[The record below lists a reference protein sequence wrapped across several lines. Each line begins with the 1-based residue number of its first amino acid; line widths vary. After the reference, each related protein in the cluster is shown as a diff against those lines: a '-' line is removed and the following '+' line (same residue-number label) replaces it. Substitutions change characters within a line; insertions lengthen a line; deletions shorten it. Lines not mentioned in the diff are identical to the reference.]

1 MKERGVAQCIGPQ
14 CKVHR
19 SGPLS
24 PGVQQLLACALGEV
38 KDAALG
44 NEILEV
50 GVHATEGKLLAR
62 VVARLLEGIVRE
74 APIVTV
80 VVLDPNAVLGSEGLE
95 GVFGSDGLDRRVI
108 NLRVDILQATVV
120 VYKDNSAAILLLGKF
135 AFELCDKP

>member
-1 MKERGVAQCIGPQ
+1 MEERGVAQCIGPQ

-19 SGPLS
+19 SGPSS
-24 PGVQQLLACALGEV
+24 PGVQQLIACALGEV
-38 KDAALG
+38 KDAVLG

-62 VVARLLEGIVRE
+62 VVARLLEGVVRE
-74 APIVTV
+74 VPIVTV

-95 GVFGSDGLDRRVI
+95 GVFSSDGLDQRVI
-108 NLRVDILQATVV
+108 NLRVDISQATVV

-135 AFELCDKP
+135 ASELCDKP